1 MASATY
7 RHLRGGNRPGTNE
20 VVMQVLCKRTN
31 GNAETHCCVC
41 GQGFVMFWDRQS
53 RTERMAALPEI
64 QETLRRHHRNAP
76 GPEAHPNDS
85 FPVPEWS
92 GAGAFP
98 GAAIPGTA
106 PSWDL

>member
-1 MASATY
+1 
-7 RHLRGGNRPGTNE
+7 
-20 VVMQVLCKRTN
+20 
-31 GNAETHCCVC
+31 
-41 GQGFVMFWDRQS
+41 
-53 RTERMAALPEI
+53 MAALPEI

>member
-1 MASATY
+1 
-7 RHLRGGNRPGTNE
+7 
-20 VVMQVLCKRTN
+20 MQVLCKRTD

-53 RTERMAALPEI
+53 RTERMAALREI